1 MKFSFYT
8 GFSRELAAR
17 GAAGCA
23 AYARELGFSGIEGYP
38 SKELDSVEQAREVK
52 NALDN
57 EGLVT
62 TCFSYASRLI
72 GEKAQASEDYLKH
85 LIDVAHEMGSPYLH
99 HTLVPGLSTLRN
111 GEPSFDEVLDEVVER
126 AGRVAD
132 YAAQA
137 GMMCLYE
144 DQGYYFN
151 GSDRFDVLMKAL
163 NRKNVGV
170 CADFGNILFDGES
183 PESFIGRNANRIY
196 NVHVK
201 DYIWKSGNGPDPGP
215 GWLRTR
221 NGDYL
226 RDTVPG
232 HGCINMVSCLKLL
245 QESGYDGYYAF
256 EFGGPEPFEWGT
268 KLAIHN
274 VKYYMELARGSG
286 KLE

>member
-1 MKFSFYT
+1 MFT
-8 GFSRELAAR
+8 GFNTALKER

-38 SKELDSVEQAREVK
+38 SAELDSVEQAREIK
-52 NALDN
+52 AAMAN

-62 TCFSYASRLI
+62 SCFSYATTLC
-72 GEKAQASEDYLKH
+72 GEDADKHEDYLKH

-99 HTLVPGLSTLRN
+99 HTLVAGCSTRKL
-111 GEPSFDEVLDEVVER
+111 GQPCFDEVFEEVVER

-132 YAAQA
+132 YAAGA

-144 DQGYYFN
+144 DQGYLFN
-151 GSDRFDVLMKAL
+151 GADRFDRFMTAM

-170 CADFGNILFDGES
+170 CADFGNILFAGET
-183 PESFIGRNANRIY
+183 PESFIGNNSTRIY
-196 NVHVK
+196 NVHIK
-201 DYIWKSGNGPDPGP
+201 DYLRKSGNEPDPGP

-221 NGDYL
+221 AGDYL

-232 HGCINMVSCLKLL
+232 HGTINMVACLKLL
-245 QESGYDGYYAF
+245 QECGYDGYYAL
-256 EFGGPEPFEWGT
+256 EFGGPEPYDWGT
-268 KLAIHN
+268 RLAIHN
-274 VKYYMELARGSG
+274 IKYYMELAKGSG